1 MTDAS
6 QAQPTDSSRASPK
19 PGWTTK
25 DTVAALVVVA
35 VVVLIVALVL
45 MRYGA
50 TGIGYR

>member
-6 QAQPTDSSRASPK
+6 QPKDNSGASPK

-25 DTVAALVVVA
+25 DTVTALVVVA
-35 VVVLIVALVL
+35 VVVLIVALIV
-45 MRYGA
+45 MRYGP